1 MILTDEMLEAAFRF
15 RSICLWEKLTDSD
28 VFAFRLSDGETGYCS
43 VMGNAGEHFSLG
55 FYRGKKG
62 FSTYLKTLE
71 MGSQQTFGC
80 ETFEAVMTFDCINCD
95 FVAASA
101 LDGAT
106 KKIIRRY
113 TTDVGQKICRS
124 KGWPDFTRFQPYKVQ
139 YGITCEKDARDI
151 TEALRAAIAVDEQLA
166 MHKFETLGFDIK
178 GAYPTMKGGKLVPY
192 LIPAADGTYEWSTVK
207 LPTFVQDRYA
217 VVKFE
222 NDILTSMVKSLPASG
237 VLQLR
242 IVHAPAPVE
251 SKVDEVPYF
260 PAILLCIDANSEYL
274 FPIFCEDDFERNPI
288 LILVKLSETFRQ
300 NVGKPQRIQVEDA
313 RTEALLED
321 FCRQCD
327 IVLTREQNL
336 PLLNEAW
343 ASLLDSFMNY

>member
-1 MILTDEMLEAAFRF
+1 MQF
-15 RSICLWEKLTDSD
+15 
-28 VFAFRLSDGETGYCS
+28 
-43 VMGNAGEHFSLG
+43 
-55 FYRGKKG
+55 
-62 FSTYLKTLE
+62 
-71 MGSQQTFGC
+71 
-80 ETFEAVMTFDCINCD
+80 
-95 FVAASA
+95 
-101 LDGAT
+101 
-106 KKIIRRY
+106 
-113 TTDVGQKICRS
+113 
-124 KGWPDFTRFQPYKVQ
+124 
-139 YGITCEKDARDI
+139 GITCEKDARDI

-207 LPTFVQDRYA
+207 LPAFVQDRYA

-274 FPIFCEDDFERNPI
+274 FPVFLWR
-288 LILVKLSETFRQ
+288 
-300 NVGKPQRIQVEDA
+300 
-313 RTEALLED
+313 
-321 FCRQCD
+321 
-327 IVLTREQNL
+327 
-336 PLLNEAW
+336 
-343 ASLLDSFMNY
+343 

>member
-1 MILTDEMLEAAFRF
+1 MQV
-15 RSICLWEKLTDSD
+15 SISPLDSI
-28 VFAFRLSDGETGYCS
+28 
-43 VMGNAGEHFSLG
+43 
-55 FYRGKKG
+55 RGKKG
-62 FSTYLKTLE
+62 FSTYLKTLK

-113 TTDVGQKICRS
+113 TTDAGLKICRS

-207 LPTFVQDRYA
+207 LPAFVQDRYA

-274 FPIFCEDDFERNPI
+274 FPVFLWR
-288 LILVKLSETFRQ
+288 
-300 NVGKPQRIQVEDA
+300 
-313 RTEALLED
+313 
-321 FCRQCD
+321 
-327 IVLTREQNL
+327 
-336 PLLNEAW
+336 
-343 ASLLDSFMNY
+343 